1 MSLDQDDHSDLHK
14 HTFDLEWISY
24 ELPEFE
30 RKERLVF
37 IHISE
42 LFFIV
47 NGCDELRIT
56 WVSNQPDYIFLQSLW
71 LQKMII

>member
-30 RKERLVF
+30 GKERLVF

-56 WVSNQPDYIFLQSLW
+56 
-71 LQKMII
+71 